1 MTDRDFPYLSDH
13 DDEERQGVGDM
24 PLREDYEKIALRDQ
38 VAKQF
43 EELLEAVE
51 VWLEDDDSIEARS
64 IYQDLLEIYE
74 RVGEPLEE
82 TDA

>member
-1 MTDRDFPYLSDH
+1 MSDKDFPYMSDH

-38 VAKQF
+38 VARQF

-51 VWLEDDDSIEARS
+51 VWLEDDDSPETRS
-64 IYQDLLEIYE
+64 IYQDLLDIYE
-74 RVGEPLEE
+74 RVGQPLEE
-82 TDA
+82 TDT